1 MQGRE
6 WHGAWCF
13 QTSNYT
19 QRVSIHFKNCS
30 LNNFFR
36 QVPDTGHCARG
47 VAIPRSSCPEQ
58 WYLLRR
64 QRDVTDRE
72 LALWPRGGRGVGER
86 GDTRWKRERRNSRG
100 LFVYRCSLS
109 KHMVRRRDGP
119 SLQCLK
125 IYYIPSN
132 TRKCTII
139 STIDTSLRESSS
151 SFFLLQGWRT
161 LAVTRDDPL

>member
-6 WHGAWCF
+6 RYGAWCF
-13 QTSNYT
+13 QTSNYAPRST
-19 QRVSIHFKNCS
+19 LKIVHWTISFARYHHHF
-30 LNNFFR
+30 
-36 QVPDTGHCARG
+36 GHGALRARG

-86 GDTRWKRERRNSRG
+86 GDARWKRGAEKLSRAVQM
-100 LFVYRCSLS
+100 LFIETHGTSAQVSSDASRFIIS
-109 KHMVRRRDGP
+109 HRTR
-119 SLQCLK
+119 
-125 IYYIPSN
+125 
-132 TRKCTII
+132 RKCTII

-151 SFFLLQGWRT
+151 SSSFSSR
-161 LAVTRDDPL
+161 VREPLR